1 MNELE
6 QFWKK
11 YGAGG
16 PVTFVLIAINLV
28 FFIITIFAGGFDT
41 YTLSKLGAIVPMYIT
56 ENHEYYR
63 LLLAM
68 FLHGGFIHF
77 LMNMY
82 ALYYLGR
89 SLERSLGPWKYGIL
103 YFVSGIGSGLFV
115 VLLSQSNSV
124 TIGASGAI
132 FGIIGA
138 LLLITY
144 IRKDW
149 FTPRSIQS
157 IRFMVILNLIIT
169 LIVPNV
175 SAAGHLGGFIVGL
188 ALGYFLIPKK
198 PYFMRK
204 VVEYYAGG
212 EVVGDGDP
220 TIIS

>member
-1 MNELE
+1 MNELK

-11 YGAGG
+11 YGAGA

-41 YTLSKLGAIVPMYIT
+41 TTLSKLGAIVPVYIT
-56 ENHEYYR
+56 QNHEYYR
-63 LLLAM
+63 ILTAM

-82 ALYYLGR
+82 ALYFLGR
-89 SLERSLGPWKYGIL
+89 SLEKSIGPWKYGLL
-103 YFVSGIGSGLFV
+103 YFLSGIGSGLFV
-115 VLLSQSNSV
+115 VFMSQSDSV

-149 FTPRSIQS
+149 FTPHSIQS
-157 IRFMVILNLIIT
+157 IRIMVILNLVIT
-169 LIVPNV
+169 LTVPNV

-188 ALGYFLIPKK
+188 ALGYFLIPKR

-204 VVEYYAGG
+204 VVEYYQGG